1 MEAGQSKVLLMF
13 NRTKMTDYG
22 FGRVVMG
29 SLQASLSKVFF
40 AAIVNVLWISTLL
53 VESSFM
59 DCLLRPS
66 RRPTEPSSLP
76 DIREKRTAA
85 VWNNTQNLTQLPF

>member
-1 MEAGQSKVLLMF
+1 
-13 NRTKMTDYG
+13 MTDYG